1 MSSVGNVR
9 KVLDSGYVQRY
20 HTHPDLAGLQ
30 DLSQHQWRCAMIIIM
45 LHPAPRPALI
55 REALTH
61 DVGEAATGDLPFQ
74 FKRDNPA
81 LAMDMSEHEVEY
93 RREIGMPDMIL
104 DDKSELWL
112 KFADLA
118 ECVGFAYRKKPDL
131 LRKAEWKSMIE
142 EIYRR
147 GEALGIESR
156 MIWGVMHA

>member
-1 MSSVGNVR
+1 VSNVTSVR

-30 DLSQHQWRCAMIIIM
+30 DLSQHQWRCAMIIIT
-45 LHPAPRPALI
+45 LHPKPSPALI

-61 DVGEAATGDLPFQ
+61 DVGEAYTGDLPFQ
-74 FKRDNPA
+74 FKRDRPC
-81 LAMDMSEHEVEY
+81 LAMDMAEEERAY
-93 RREIGMPDMIL
+93 RREVWMSDMIL
-104 DDKSELWL
+104 SDKEELWL

-131 LRKAEWKSMIE
+131 LRKAEWKAMQQE
-142 EIYRR
+142 VYQR

-156 MIWGVMHA
+156 MIWAVMHA